1 MARQRI
7 CLCAVQAPFVTGG
20 AEILVGEL
28 RDQLQA
34 RGFAVDVVNV
44 PFKWYPVRDLIQ
56 QALLWRWIELTES
69 NGMPIDMVIPT
80 KFPSYLVRHP
90 LKVTWLFHQHRE
102 VYDLYGTPYCSF
114 TDDPEE
120 QEIRQTIIRMDNKAL
135 RESRGLFTISR
146 NVSNRLERYNGIPSR
161 ALYPPP
167 RYAGRYRS
175 GDFSD
180 YVLFA
185 GRLDPL
191 KRCDL
196 LLEAFRYVTPEARL
210 VLAGTGPQ
218 RENLERQADRLG
230 IADRVQFA
238 GFVPEEQLL
247 DLYAH
252 AFAILY
258 APVDEDYGY
267 VTVEA
272 FLSGKPVITCT
283 DSGGTLEFVEHGV
296 SGFVVE
302 PHPEALAQAVDHLYA
317 NRSMAR
323 EMGEA
328 GRPRVRDIGW
338 DGVIDSLT
346 ATLRAIAS

>member
-1 MARQRI
+1 MPRRTI
-7 CLCAVQAPFVTGG
+7 CICAVQAPFITGG

-28 RDQLQA
+28 SDQLRA
-34 RGFAVDVVNV
+34 RGYKVDLVNV
-44 PFKWYPVRDLIQ
+44 PFKWYPVRDIMK
-56 QALLWRWIELTES
+56 QALLWRWIELDES

-80 KFPSYLVRHP
+80 KFPSYLVKHP
-90 LKVTWLFHQHRE
+90 VKVTWLFHQHRE

-120 QEIRQTIIRMDNKAL
+120 QEIRQTIIRMDNKTL
-135 RESRGLFTISR
+135 RESRDIFTISR
-146 NVSNRLERYNGIPSR
+146 NVSARLERFNAIDSKP
-161 ALYPPP
+161 LYPPP

-175 GDFSD
+175 GPFGD
-180 YVLFA
+180 YALFA

-196 LLEAFRYVTPEARL
+196 LVEAFRHVGPGPRL
-210 VLAGTGPQ
+210 VLVGSGPQ
-218 RENLERQADRLG
+218 RENLERQVDRLG
-230 IADRVQFA
+230 LSDRVVFA
-238 GFVPEEQLL
+238 GFVPEEELL
-247 DLYAH
+247 DLYAGS
-252 AFAILY
+252 FAVLY

-283 DSGGTLEFVEHGV
+283 DSGGTLEFVVDGE

-302 PHPEALAQAVDHLYA
+302 PKAEAVGTAIDQLYG
-317 NRSMAR
+317 NRDRAR

-328 GRPRVRDIGW
+328 GRPRVADIGW
-338 DGVIDSLT
+338 DLVVESLT
-346 ATLRAIAS
+346 AALR